1 MIPGGSFSDDDLPAI
16 MAGMKQV
23 LIQRGE
29 VVVAETPAPKA
40 GPGEILVRVCHSC
53 ISVGTEMASVES
65 SAPPLYQR
73 VLKQRHPAEKFLK
86 LVRDQG
92 MRRTWSFLKGDFAA
106 GTPVGYSAA
115 GVVIE
120 TGERVVEF
128 RPGDLVA
135 CAGAE
140 IANHA
145 EIINVPVNLAVKIP
159 QGLST
164 KFASTVT
171 LGAIALQGVRRC
183 NPTIGETVY
192 VVGLG
197 ILGQITAQLLRAN
210 GCRVIGVDVD
220 SRRVAC
226 AVDSGLAHGIDPLCG
241 DPVEQ
246 VHQLTE
252 GMGADAVIITAATPS
267 HQVVSEA
274 MNACR
279 KKGRVVLVG
288 NVGLH
293 LKRQDFYK
301 KELDFLISCSYGPG
315 RYDPNYETEGQD
327 YPLPYVRW
335 TENRNME
342 AYLRLL
348 SAESIRIGG
357 LPSQTHGIDD
367 AARAYEAIRSSSEK
381 PLLVFL
387 EYPGQPDVHLRKV
400 SVRTVAAKS
409 GRTRVAVIGAGGFAQ
424 GVHLPNLIKLRNRF
438 EIRAVMS
445 RSGPKAVSIARQYE
459 AAYGT
464 TEIEDVLNDGEIDLV
479 IICTRHNL
487 HGPLALR
494 ALMAGK
500 HVLVEKPL
508 CIHPA
513 ELGEIQEFFA
523 GGGKKPV
530 LTTGF
535 NRRFSP
541 PVARAR
547 EWLDKRRGPLMIN
560 YRMNAGYIPPD
571 HWVQGKEGG
580 GRNIGEACHI
590 YDLFNFLV
598 GSEFTSVKATPL
610 LPASGPWSRTDNFVA
625 TLGYGD
631 GSVCTLT
638 YTALGSKDY
647 PKEQMEVFVDK
658 TVIALD
664 DFRAVRIVG
673 AKHRGWH
680 SATPEK
686 GQLQELQ
693 AVGDCLQSGREWP
706 IPLHQQIAV
715 MEACF
720 EVEKQLSL
728 TGDRNAVPR

>member
-1 MIPGGSFSDDDLPAI
+1 MAQSQPPTGHGLPASLFVIPGGSFSDDDLPAI

-106 GTPVGYSAA
+106 GAAVGYSAA

-197 ILGQITAQLLRAN
+197 ILGHITAQLLRAN

-301 KELDFLISCSYGPG
+301 KELDFFISCSYGPG
-315 RYDPNYETEGQD
+315 RYDPSYEEQGND
-327 YPLPYVRW
+327 YPFPYVRW

-342 AYLRLL
+342 AYIRLL
-348 SAESIRIGG
+348 HEGRVQLDS
-357 LPSQTHGIDD
+357 LPSQTYSIDD
-367 AARAYEAIRSSSEK
+367 ATTAYEAIRSSCQK

-387 EYPGQPDVHLRKV
+387 QYPHLSGNETRKTV
-400 SVRTVAAKS
+400 LRTAAGKT
-409 GRTRVAVIGAGGFAQ
+409 GRTRGPVMGAGG
-424 GVHLPNLIKLRNRF
+424 R
-438 EIRAVMS
+438 
-445 RSGPKAVSIARQYE
+445 
-459 AAYGT
+459 
-464 TEIEDVLNDGEIDLV
+464 
-479 IICTRHNL
+479 
-487 HGPLALR
+487 
-494 ALMAGK
+494 
-500 HVLVEKPL
+500 
-508 CIHPA
+508 
-513 ELGEIQEFFA
+513 
-523 GGGKKPV
+523 
-530 LTTGF
+530 
-535 NRRFSP
+535 
-541 PVARAR
+541 
-547 EWLDKRRGPLMIN
+547 
-560 YRMNAGYIPPD
+560 
-571 HWVQGKEGG
+571 
-580 GRNIGEACHI
+580 
-590 YDLFNFLV
+590 
-598 GSEFTSVKATPL
+598 
-610 LPASGPWSRTDNFVA
+610 
-625 TLGYGD
+625 
-631 GSVCTLT
+631 
-638 YTALGSKDY
+638 
-647 PKEQMEVFVDK
+647 
-658 TVIALD
+658 
-664 DFRAVRIVG
+664 
-673 AKHRGWH
+673 
-680 SATPEK
+680 
-686 GQLQELQ
+686 
-693 AVGDCLQSGREWP
+693 
-706 IPLHQQIAV
+706 
-715 MEACF
+715 
-720 EVEKQLSL
+720 
-728 TGDRNAVPR
+728 